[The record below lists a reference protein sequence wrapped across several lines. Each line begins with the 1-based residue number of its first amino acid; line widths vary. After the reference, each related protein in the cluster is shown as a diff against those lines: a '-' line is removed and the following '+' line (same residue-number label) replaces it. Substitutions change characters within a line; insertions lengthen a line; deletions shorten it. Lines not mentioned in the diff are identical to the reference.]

1 MVAKVLY
8 SVTMSLDGYIA
19 GPGGD
24 MQWLVPYLEAP
35 NPEAE
40 ALVER
45 VGALLVGRRTYDGD
59 DPNRGTPQEGAF
71 GGRWHGAQF
80 VLTRT
85 PPTDAPDGVVFL
97 DEVSD
102 AVARAKEVAGDRYVN
117 VLGASAARSCVEIGE
132 LDEVLAFV
140 APVLLGGGTR
150 LFEQPGRAPVR
161 LEPMEV
167 TTAPMATGL
176 WFRVA
181 D

>member
-24 MQWLVPYLEAP
+24 MQWLAPYLEAP

-117 VLGASAARSCVEIGE
+117 VLGLPLSRRHCSV
-132 LDEVLAFV
+132 
-140 APVLLGGGTR
+140 GTR
-150 LFEQPGRAPVR
+150 GLDTSHSTTCPS
-161 LEPMEV
+161 EPEAV
-167 TTAPMATGL
+167 ARTAPAGL
-176 WFRVA
+176 QARRVTPVSWPVGKTE
-181 D
+181 